1 MGVSVGAGVLVGDGV
16 GVAEG
21 VEVDVCGTRLVA
33 VGVKVAAGVSVGT
46 NVALGVIVGASVET
60 TTAIGV
66 DVGTSVAVGCNVG
79 TGVAVAVAVATGV
92 GDGKTTVGEDGNVA
106 INIGVGVLRSL
117 TQPAISVV
125 ATIPETTAT
134 ATRDNPDVTP
144 ASSRR
149 TCNQPLQQSPA
160 TSRAA

>member
-1 MGVSVGAGVLVGDGV
+1 MVGDGV

-21 VEVDVCGTRLVA
+21 VEVDVCVTRLVA
-33 VGVKVAAGVSVGT
+33 VGVDDATGVSVGT
-46 NVALGVIVGASVET
+46 NVALGVGVGVEAT
-60 TTAIGV
+60 TTVGV

-79 TGVAVAVAVATGV
+79 IGVAVAIATGV
-92 GDGKTTVGEDGNVA
+92 GDGKTMVGEDGDVA

-117 TQPAISVV
+117 TQPAISIV
-125 ATIPETTAT
+125 ATIPETTTT

-149 TCNQPLQQSPA
+149 TCSQPLQQSLA

>member
-1 MGVSVGAGVLVGDGV
+1 MVGDGV

-21 VEVDVCGTRLVA
+21 VEVDVGVTWLVP
-33 VGVKVAAGVSVGT
+33 VGVEVAADVSVGT

-79 TGVAVAVAVATGV
+79 TGVAVAVVVPTGV
-92 GDGKTTVGEDGNVA
+92 GDGKTMVGEDGNVA

-134 ATRDNPDVTP
+134 ATRDNPHVTP

-149 TCNQPLQQSPA
+149 TCNQPLQQSLV
-160 TSRAA
+160 TSMAA